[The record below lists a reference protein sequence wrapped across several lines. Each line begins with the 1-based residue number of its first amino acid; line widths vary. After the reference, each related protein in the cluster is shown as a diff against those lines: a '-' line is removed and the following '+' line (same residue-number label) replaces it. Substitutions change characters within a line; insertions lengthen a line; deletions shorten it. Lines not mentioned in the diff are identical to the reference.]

1 MTGRSFILILIGIV
15 LCLPAASSAQ
25 ATDPADPQE
34 TIRALV
40 QEVKEL
46 KARVAALEAR
56 QAPEAVVSPTP
67 VQTPSTVP
75 SASMPQRPSEEPASF
90 GIIHGIK
97 LQGFGAVTYKAS
109 NASPPELGA
118 SLGFRP
124 GSAGNFAVG
133 DVDLF
138 LTSQLTPK
146 TSVLAE
152 VTFSEQASGE
162 FESDVERFLFKYN
175 ANDSLKMSFGRF
187 HTATSYYNSVFHH
200 GLWLQT
206 AVDRPIAVEFS
217 DHGGMLPS
225 QATGASVTGRI
236 PSGTLG
242 LNYIF
247 EYGTPDTIRPQISTP
262 DAAEITENNGNEITA
277 GLFVKPDGLPGL
289 DLGGSFYHDR
299 ISPAFD
305 GVSSGLHIGQSVA
318 SAHAVYVTPRFEFLN
333 EAFLIQHK
341 VQGTG
346 QTFNTPSLYSLISQ
360 KFGSRWRPYV
370 RFQYNNAS
378 TGSPVFPDI
387 GLRYGPS
394 AGLRFDF
401 NDYVALKI
409 QYDRIVRKQLQD
421 FDTLMFQ
428 LAFRF

>member
-1 MTGRSFILILIGIV
+1 MMGRSFILLCIV
-15 LCLPAASSAQ
+15 LCLAGATSAQ
-25 ATDPADPQE
+25 ATDPADQQE
-34 TIRALV
+34 TIRALLE
-40 QEVKEL
+40 EVKEL
-46 KARVAALEAR
+46 KARVAALEAK
-56 QAPEAVVSPTP
+56 QAPEAPRASPGQS
-67 VQTPSTVP
+67 VQPP
-75 SASMPQRPSEEPASF
+75 SAATSPAAAQLPIEEPASF
-90 GIIHGIK
+90 GIFHGIK

-109 NASPPELGA
+109 NARPPELGA

-138 LTSQLTPK
+138 LTSQLTSK
-146 TSVLAE
+146 ISVLTE
-152 VTFSEQASGE
+152 LTFSEQATGE
-162 FESDVERFLFKYN
+162 FQSDVERLLLKYN

-187 HTATSYYNSVFHH
+187 HSATSYYNSVFHH
-200 GLWLQT
+200 GFWLQT
-206 AVDRPIAVEFS
+206 AVDRPVAVEFS

-236 PSGTLG
+236 PGMLG

-262 DAAEITENNGNEITA
+262 DAAEITENNGNETTA
-277 GLFVKPDGLPGL
+277 GLFLKPDGLPGL

-299 ISPAFD
+299 ITPAFN
-305 GVSSGLHIGQSVA
+305 GVASGLHIGQTVA

-341 VQGTG
+341 VQETG
-346 QTFNTPSLYSLISQ
+346 QTFNTPSFYTLISQ
-360 KFGSRWRPYV
+360 KFGSRWRPYF

-378 TGSPVFPDI
+378 TGSPIFPDI

-401 NDYVALKI
+401 NDYVAMKT
-409 QYDRIVRKQLQD
+409 QYDRVVRKQLQD
-421 FDTLMFQ
+421 FDNLMFQ

>member
-1 MTGRSFILILIGIV
+1 MMGRIFILLGTV
-15 LCLPAASSAQ
+15 LCLPVGSSAQ
-25 ATDPADPQE
+25 ATDPADQQE
-34 TIRALV
+34 TIRALL

-56 QAPEAVVSPTP
+56 QAPEAPPATPAQP
-67 VQTPSTVP
+67 VQPPTATSPATAQLP
-75 SASMPQRPSEEPASF
+75 AEEPASF
-90 GIIHGIK
+90 GIFHGIK

-109 NASPPELGA
+109 NARPPELGA

-138 LTSQLTPK
+138 LTSQLTSK
-146 TSVLAE
+146 TSVLTE
-152 VTFSEQASGE
+152 LTFSEQSTGE
-162 FESDVERFLFKYN
+162 FESDVERLLFKYN

-225 QATGASVTGRI
+225 QATGVSVTGRV
-236 PSGTLG
+236 PSGGLG

-262 DAAEITENNGNEITA
+262 DAAEITENNGNEITG
-277 GLFVKPDGLPGL
+277 GLFVKPDALPGL

-299 ISPAFD
+299 ISPAFA
-305 GVSSGLHIGQSVA
+305 GVASGLHIGQSIA
-318 SAHAVYVTPRFEFLN
+318 SAHVVYVTPRFEFLN

-341 VQGTG
+341 VQETG
-346 QTFNTPSLYSLISQ
+346 QTFNTPSFYSLISQ

-378 TGSPVFPDI
+378 TGSPIFPDI
-387 GLRYGPS
+387 GLRYGPA
-394 AGLRFDF
+394 AGLRIDF
-401 NDYVALKI
+401 NDYVAFKV